1 MLTRTLV
8 TPRLTLLAT
17 EAGHAEGFW
26 EATKASLPELMRF
39 MAWAPHASPENSRAY
54 AERTEKRFNEAIDW
68 GFTIFHSG
76 EVAGS
81 IALMNYEALN
91 NVAEIGYW
99 IRSDLAGQGLGTEA
113 ARAVCDF
120 GFDEIGLHRVELRA
134 WTENPASIRIAEK
147 LGFVRE
153 GLLREASWA
162 QAGYQD
168 MYIYGLLKSE
178 RKAAP

>member
-17 EAGHAEGFW
+17 VVEHADGMW
-26 EATKASLPELMRF
+26 QATKASLPELMTY
-39 MAWAPHASPENSRAY
+39 MAWAPQASPENARAY
-54 AERTEKRFNEAIDW
+54 AERTEKRFNEMVDW

-81 IALMNYEALN
+81 IALMNYEALFQ
-91 NVAEIGYW
+91 VAEIGYW
-99 IRSDLAGQGLGTEA
+99 IRSDLAGRGLATEA
-113 ARAVCDF
+113 ARALCDF
-120 GFDEIGLHRVELRA
+120 GFDEIGLHRIELRA
-134 WTENPASIRIAEK
+134 WTENAASMRIAEK

-168 MYIYGLLKSE
+168 MYIYGLLESD
-178 RKAAP
+178 RKANG

>member
-8 TPRLTLLAT
+8 TTRLTLLAT
-17 EAGHAEGFW
+17 VAQHGEGLW
-26 EATKASLPELMRF
+26 EATKASLPELTKY
-39 MAWAPHASPENSRAY
+39 MAWAPQASPENSRAY
-54 AERTEKRFNEAIDW
+54 AERTEKRFKEAIDW
-68 GFTIFHSG
+68 GFTITHEGRIS
-76 EVAGS
+76 GS

-99 IRSDLAGQGLGTEA
+99 IRSDLAGRGLGTEA